1 MNPIKSLKNRKRNSM
16 SHEEMVRRL
25 WWYDEKMDELIEI
38 VQKLERDVN
47 QMKSSTSFLKY
58 KDEYSDKQI
67 DYWIGEVERNRKS
80 VEDFK
85 RVIANLPAKVTIV
98 CEEDQMQDRMV
109 SITEALEELKE
120 SENKGKKKKKK
131 EVK

>member
-1 MNPIKSLKNRKRNSM
+1 MNPIKSLKNRKRNNM

-67 DYWIGEVERNRKS
+67 DYWIGEVENNKKS
-80 VEDFK
+80 LKECK
-85 RVIANLPAKVTIV
+85 HTIANIPAKFTLI
-98 CEEDQMQDRMV
+98 CEED
-109 SITEALEELKE
+109 
-120 SENKGKKKKKK
+120 
-131 EVK
+131 